1 MSNADNIQLITRLK
15 FLSKINKNEK
25 VDTKNL
31 SVQPADTH
39 LTSIQRSYN
48 QDSRQNTL
56 SFIQHIINDSIK
68 LIEKYAMSDKISEQS
83 MVKHI
88 VKDLIDS
95 KIGIINLK
103 YTYEGDTMFI
113 CNLETYLQNINA
125 KIEEMRNNFP
135 ELFKNNSDYDYEN
148 DSDNFEKDTI

>member
-1 MSNADNIQLITRLK
+1 MSNVENIQLITRLK

-25 VDTKNL
+25 IDTKNL
-31 SVQPADTH
+31 LIQPADTH
-39 LTSIQRSYN
+39 LTSLQRSYN

-68 LIEKYAMSDKISEQS
+68 LIEKYATSEKISEQS

-95 KIGIINLK
+95 KTGLINLK
-103 YTYEGDTMFI
+103 FTYEGDTMFI
-113 CNLETYLQNINA
+113 CNLETYIQNINA
-125 KIEEMRNNFP
+125 KIEELKNNYP
-135 ELFKNNSDYDYEN
+135 ELFTICKYEN
-148 DSDNFEKDTI
+148 DSDEFENDTI